1 MAFAEFDL
9 RRPLQALRR
18 DELRGVFDPWLAGTS
33 LLLAAFGLVMVAS
46 SSIAVAEGMSVG
58 PFHFVVRH
66 VVFLALGVVLAAVLM
81 SVPLEH
87 WQQRARLLLF
97 AAFLL
102 LLLVFVPG
110 IGRKVNGATRWINL
124 GVSGF
129 QVVEAVKLLLIAYL
143 ASYLVRFRH
152 QVRTELSG
160 LLKPLGITALMVGL
174 LLLQPDFGSAV
185 LLIVIA
191 TGMVWLGGARL
202 RHLMLPC
209 ALGVPALVYLATTES
224 YRLRRLTSFLDPWQD
239 PFNDGFQLTQALIA
253 IGRGAWTGVGLGASV
268 QKLFYLPEAHT
279 DFILAVI
286 AEELGLLGVVLVL
299 VLFAFLCGRLFVL
312 GLRAIDR
319 GLAFGGYCLFG
330 IALWLGS
337 QSLVS
342 IGVNLGVLPTKGLTL
357 PLISSGGSS
366 LMMTVAALGLAL
378 RVSFE
383 LARRE
388 AELAVSLHG
397 VPPQEIYRGPVAA
410 QNPRVRE
417 PLAVVD
423 PVDAH
428 LPDGDDV
435 STDAPR
441 SRSWWHLPMPM
452 PQRERIEPR
461 FFGGVASSPLRSDV
475 REAHP

>member
-1 MAFAEFDL
+1 MAFAEFVL

-18 DELRGVFDPWLAGTS
+18 DELRGVFDPWLAGAT
-33 LLLAAFGLVMVAS
+33 LLLAAFGLIMVAS

-58 PFHFVVRH
+58 PFHYVIRH
-66 VVFLALGVVLAAVLM
+66 VVFLGLGAMLAAFLM
-81 SVPLEH
+81 AVPLDY
-87 WQQRARLLLF
+87 WQRRARVLLF

-110 IGRKVNGATRWINL
+110 VGRRVNGATRWINL
-124 GVSGF
+124 GVSNF

-152 QVRTELSG
+152 QVRTELLG
-160 LLKPLGITALMVGL
+160 LLKPLGITAAMVGL
-174 LLLQPDFGSAV
+174 LLMQPDFGSAV
-185 LLIVIA
+185 LLLVIA

-202 RHLMLPC
+202 RHLLLPC

-286 AEELGLLGVVLVL
+286 AEELGLFGVVLVL

-330 IALWLGS
+330 IALWLGA

-397 VPPQEIYRGPVAA
+397 VPQQDIYRGPLVAREQSPGA
-410 QNPRVRE
+410 ATRNWIPAFAGMTKTESSLKERHEPALQDSRHSRESGNPVTS
-417 PLAVVD
+417 V
-423 PVDAH
+423 
-428 LPDGDDV
+428 LPPH
-435 STDAPR
+435 S
-441 SRSWWHLPMPM
+441 
-452 PQRERIEPR
+452 
-461 FFGGVASSPLRSDV
+461 
-475 REAHP
+475 REAPA

>member
-18 DELRGVFDPWLAGTS
+18 DELRGVFDPWLAGAT

-58 PFHFVVRH
+58 PFHYVIRH
-66 VVFLALGVVLAAVLM
+66 VVFLGLGALLAGVLM
-81 SVPLEH
+81 AVPLDY
-87 WQQRARLLLF
+87 WQRRARVLLF
-97 AAFLL
+97 VAFLM

-110 IGRKVNGATRWINL
+110 VGQRVNGATRWINL
-124 GVSGF
+124 GVSNF

-152 QVRTELSG
+152 QVRTELLG
-160 LLKPLGITALMVGL
+160 LLKPLGITAAMVGL
-174 LLLQPDFGSAV
+174 LLMQPDFGSAV
-185 LLIVIA
+185 LLLAIA

-202 RHLMLPC
+202 RHLLLPC

-286 AEELGLLGVVLVL
+286 AEELGLFGVVLVL

-330 IALWLGS
+330 IALWLGA

-366 LMMTVAALGLAL
+366 LLMTVAALGLAL

-397 VPPQEIYRGPVAA
+397 VPQQDIYRGPIAA
-410 QNPRVRE
+410 TQSQYRSEPSAAPASIGFSRV
-417 PLAVVD
+417 
-423 PVDAH
+423 
-428 LPDGDDV
+428 
-435 STDAPR
+435 T
-441 SRSWWHLPMPM
+441 
-452 PQRERIEPR
+452 
-461 FFGGVASSPLRSDV
+461 AS
-475 REAHP
+475 REALA

>member
-1 MAFAEFDL
+1 MAFADFDL

-18 DELRGVFDPWLAGTS
+18 DELRGVFDPWLAGS
-33 LLLAAFGLVMVAS
+33 ILLLAAFGLIMVAS
-46 SSIAVAEGMSVG
+46 SSSAIGEGMSVG
-58 PFHFVVRH
+58 PFHYLVRH
-66 VVFLALGVVLAAVLM
+66 VVFLVLGAIVATALMA
-81 SVPLEH
+81 VPLDF
-87 WQQRARLLLF
+87 WQQRARLLLSI
-97 AAFLL
+97 AFLL

-110 IGRKVNGATRWINL
+110 IGRRVNGATRWINL
-124 GVSGF
+124 GVSSF

-152 QVRTELSG
+152 QVRTELVG
-160 LLKPLGITALMVGL
+160 LLKPLGITAGMVGL
-174 LLLQPDFGSAV
+174 LLMQPDFGSAV
-185 LLIVIA
+185 LLLVIA

-202 RHLMLPC
+202 RHLLIPC
-209 ALGVPALVYLATTES
+209 ALGLPVLAWLATSES

-253 IGRGAWTGVGLGASV
+253 IGRGAWTGVGLGGSV

-286 AEELGLLGVVLVL
+286 AEEFGLMGVVLVL
-299 VLFAFLCGRLFVL
+299 TLFAFLCGRLFTL
-312 GLRAIDR
+312 GLRAIER

-330 IALWLGS
+330 IALWVGT
-337 QSLVS
+337 QALVS

-388 AELAVSLHG
+388 SELAVSLHG
-397 VPPQEIYRGPVAA
+397 VPQQEIYRGPVVAVPAHGRTEPAA
-410 QNPRVRE
+410 
-417 PLAVVD
+417 AV
-423 PVDAH
+423 AQH
-428 LPDGDDV
+428 
-435 STDAPR
+435 
-441 SRSWWHLPMPM
+441 RSWWRLPAPDSAAAHG
-452 PQRERIEPR
+452 R
-461 FFGGVASSPLRSDV
+461 FTRKSPSLEAS
-475 REAHP
+475 A